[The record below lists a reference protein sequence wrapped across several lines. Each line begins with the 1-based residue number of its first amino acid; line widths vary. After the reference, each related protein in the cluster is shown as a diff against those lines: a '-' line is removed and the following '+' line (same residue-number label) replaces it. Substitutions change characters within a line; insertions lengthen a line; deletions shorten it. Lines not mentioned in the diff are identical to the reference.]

1 MLMTL
6 PITLFDG
13 PLVGCLVQE
22 TLKQFLASTRRQSTS
37 SLYDLIDVLGRCA
50 MRGHRFS
57 RQPQPF
63 MSPYGVGT
71 GPIIGLVIIVA
82 MVLLLA
88 ALGGH

>member
-1 MLMTL
+1 
-6 PITLFDG
+6 
-13 PLVGCLVQE
+13 
-22 TLKQFLASTRRQSTS
+22 
-37 SLYDLIDVLGRCA
+37 
-50 MRGHRFS
+50 MRGHRFA

-63 MSPYGVGT
+63 MSPYAVGS

>member
-1 MLMTL
+1 
-6 PITLFDG
+6 
-13 PLVGCLVQE
+13 
-22 TLKQFLASTRRQSTS
+22 
-37 SLYDLIDVLGRCA
+37 
-50 MRGHRFS
+50 MRGHRFA

-63 MSPYGVGT
+63 MSPHAVGT